1 MPLIL
6 RGVTLAGVD
15 SVMASRE
22 RRQIAWRR
30 LEELVDR
37 NLLRSI
43 YEVQPMSSVPALAE
57 QLLAGEVR
65 GRIVVDVSC

>member
-43 YEVQPMSSVPALAE
+43 YEVQPMSSVPALSE

-65 GRIVVDVSC
+65 GRIVVDVSR